1 MSAADEAPQAGA
13 APVSGE
19 EDLFPSLARLSQ
31 DRRRGRIP
39 FVQQTEDADCGPACL
54 AMVLRYLGRHVMLD
68 EVREAI
74 GSGREGTDGG
84 ALLRG
89 GQHYGLVGRGLSLDV
104 EGLKFLPPG
113 SILHWDFNHF
123 VVFDRVTRNGALIVD
138 PGRGQRAVTAK
149 QLQESFTGVALV
161 FERSGAFERREAGAG
176 RWRWYVDQ
184 LFGQRKLA
192 LRVIVTSLLLRLFAL
207 AVPLL
212 VALVVDRVIPRG
224 DNGLLI
230 VVSVGLGGML
240 LFQLLSNLIRA
251 HLLLQLRTN
260 FDTRLTLGF
269 VDFMSRLPFDF
280 FQRRSAGDLM
290 MRVNNNATIR
300 ELLTSDILSTMID
313 GVLVLGYFVLVIYLA
328 PLMAAV
334 VGGLAMLEMLVFIT
348 TRRRFRNLQASSL
361 DAQARTQSYLV
372 ELFAGMS
379 TLKASAAEG
388 RAVERWSNL
397 YVDELNVALDRG
409 RLNALV
415 DSVMHMLQEAAPLVV
430 LVVGT
435 VSVLRGS
442 LSLGAMLAVNSI
454 ALGLLTPLSSLIQSA
469 LKLQLLGGYMDR
481 IDDVLRQEPEQSG
494 DKAVS
499 APKITGRITLQNIS
513 FRYSERAPFVVRNVS
528 IDIRAG
534 SKVAIVG
541 RSGCGKSTLA
551 SLIAGMYRPTEGRI
565 FFDGHDAGR
574 LELKSLRRQLGVV
587 FQAPYLFQGSMR
599 TNIALT
605 DPSTPLD
612 RVVAAARQ
620 ACIHEDIDRMPMGYE
635 TVIADGG
642 SSLSG
647 GQRQRIAIARAL
659 VHRPNV
665 MILDEATS
673 ALDSETERRVIDNL
687 NKIAC
692 TRIVLAHRLSTI
704 VNADVILVMDQGEVI
719 ETGTHE
725 ELLARGGLYR
735 TLVAAQLSMGE
746 GVDA

>member
-1 MSAADEAPQAGA
+1 
-13 APVSGE
+13 
-19 EDLFPSLARLSQ
+19 
-31 DRRRGRIP
+31 
-39 FVQQTEDADCGPACL
+39 
-54 AMVLRYLGRHVMLD
+54 MVLRYLGRHVMLD

-89 GQHYGLVGRGLSLDV
+89 GQHYGLIGRGLSLDV

-138 PGRGQRAVTAK
+138 PGRGQRAVTLK

-161 FERSGAFERREAGAG
+161 LERSGAFERREAGAG

-184 LFGQRKLA
+184 LFGQRRLA
-192 LRVIVTSLLLRLFAL
+192 IRVIVTSLLLRLFAL
-207 AVPLL
+207 AVPML

-313 GVLVLGYFVLVIYLA
+313 GVLVLGYFALVIYLA

-334 VGGLAMLEMLVFIT
+334 VGVLAMLEMLVFIF

-415 DSVMHMLQEAAPLVV
+415 DSVMHMFQEAAPLVI

-435 VSVLRGS
+435 VSVLHGS

-528 IDIRAG
+528 LDIRAG

-620 ACIHEDIDRMPMGYE
+620 ACIHDDIDRMPMGYE

-704 VNADVILVMDQGEVI
+704 VNSDVILVMDQGEVI
-719 ETGTHE
+719 ESGTHA

-735 TLVAAQLSMGE
+735 TLVSAQLSMGE